1 MTTAISCPPSGL
13 GTGVRGGS
21 RFPRRFSGPIIIEP
35 ALPSRP
41 GNEPIELGPVFAA
54 IQLRYRDVFLH
65 TGQPVLPQSTAPGQL
80 RFAVAAMFPG
90 SALRVISKSENGGT
104 RLVRERKEK
113 ARTTQIPPLPLHY
126 VQGPVAKTP
135 LGEVARPGDFAIPR
149 AERPWDLPCWPAR
162 LG

>member
-41 GNEPIELGPVFAA
+41 GNEPIEHGPVFAA
-54 IQLRYRDVFLH
+54 IQLHYRDVFLH
-65 TGQPVLPQSTAPGQL
+65 TGQPVPPQSIAPGQV

-90 SALRVISKSENGGT
+90 SAFRVISKSETGAPGCCGNG
-104 RLVRERKEK
+104 RKK
-113 ARTTQIPPLPLHY
+113 QGQLQIPPLPLHY